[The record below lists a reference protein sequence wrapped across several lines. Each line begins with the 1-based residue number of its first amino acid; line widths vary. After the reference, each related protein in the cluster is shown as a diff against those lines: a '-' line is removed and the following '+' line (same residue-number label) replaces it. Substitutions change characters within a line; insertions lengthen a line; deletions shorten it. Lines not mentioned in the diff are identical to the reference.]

1 MSIEGIKL
9 ENFSPLQQT
18 EINSSTKSYPRH
30 AVFHYFLSGDIKQY
44 AANTTAHSKLL
55 IELFQ
60 EQKSLTST
68 LSTIWENTDGC
79 AEQYRCAS
87 AL

>member
-30 AVFHYFLSGDIKQY
+30 AVFHYYFYDDIKQDS
-44 AANTTAHSKLL
+44 ATNNTHRKRS
-55 IELFQ
+55 IEML
-60 EQKSLTST
+60 EEKKV
-68 LSTIWENTDGC
+68 
-79 AEQYRCAS
+79 
-87 AL
+87 